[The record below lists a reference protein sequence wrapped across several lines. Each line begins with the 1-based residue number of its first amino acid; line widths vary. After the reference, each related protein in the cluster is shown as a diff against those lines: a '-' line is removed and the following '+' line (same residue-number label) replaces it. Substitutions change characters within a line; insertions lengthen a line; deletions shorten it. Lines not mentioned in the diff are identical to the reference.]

1 METLFNALLVTE
13 KDGKFVK
20 EISQLAVDQLPEN
33 DLLIKVS
40 YSSINFKDALSASGN
55 KGVTR
60 KFPHVP
66 GVDASGIVIRSNSP
80 DFSVGDKVLVT
91 GFDLGMN
98 TWGGFGE
105 YISVSAGWAILL
117 PKNLSLKDAM
127 VFGTAGLTAGLSVYQ
142 LINAGLTPENG
153 EVVVSGATGGVGSI
167 AVAILSKL
175 GFAVA
180 AVSGKKDDAF
190 LLDTLGAKRVV
201 GREDFV
207 NQYDSKAIATS
218 AFAAGVDTVG
228 GPILSGM
235 LKAMRYGGMVT
246 CCGMVSANELNT
258 SIFPFILRGV
268 CLTGIDSVQAPM
280 PLRSQVWNLLA
291 TGWKPAKLNQMFT
304 EITLQDLPAKLDA
317 VLNGQAKGR
326 YVLAHGE

>member
-20 EISQLAVDQLPEN
+20 EVSQLAVDQLPEN

-105 YISVSAGWAILL
+105 YISVPAGWTVLL

-127 VFGTAGLTAGLSVYQ
+127 AFGTAGLTAALSVYT
-142 LINAGLTPENG
+142 LINAGLTPKDG
-153 EVVVSGATGGVGSI
+153 EVIVSGATGGVGSI
-167 AVAILSKL
+167 ATAILSKS
-175 GFAVA
+175 GFDVVA
-180 AVSGKKDDAF
+180 TSGKKDDGY
-190 LLDTLGAKRVV
+190 LLNTLGAKRVI
-201 GREDFV
+201 GREDFIA
-207 NQYDSKAIATS
+207 QYDNKAIATA

-235 LKAMRYGGMVT
+235 LKAMRYGGTVT

-258 SIFPFILRGV
+258 SIFPFILRGI
-268 CLTGIDSVQAPM
+268 CLAGIDSVQAPM
-280 PLRSQVWNLLA
+280 PLRSQIWNLLA
-291 TGWKPAKLNQMFT
+291 TGWRPTNLNQMIT
-304 EITLQDLPAKLDA
+304 EIALQDLPTKLDE
-317 VLNGQAKGR
+317 VLHGQAKGR
-326 YVLAHGE
+326 YVLAHG